1 MKINS
6 DLQEATVLKSNT
18 LSDVR
23 GYLTPLTDEIETSLI
38 NRVCLVGNF
47 ARGVKRGIHYHEKE
61 WKIYS
66 VVTGAAKFISLK
78 LSPTFWKENDFSGM
92 PVELAEQQLAR
103 SIEEQIERDSSIIK
117 TTVISA
123 RSPAVFVIPN
133 EHANGWISLEE
144 NTNIVFLSNLA
155 FEEAKEDDYRFSPQI
170 VSDSYWRIG

>member
-47 ARGVKRGIHYHEKE
+47 EKE